1 MRRPFRCS
9 REIGRSRGASDFVRQ
24 NCGLDSDDSR
34 VGRFWRSAPK
44 PGSDDRLASAELP
57 PSPPSSV
64 LGRFPS
70 HPARRRSEPARAEDA
85 AGSRASKLPG
95 RRPTCR
101 RAVGNR
107 TPDLSVLLAKLPRA
121 NLSARIRPNPTRWP
135 VGSSRW
141 GGRSSER
148 PDGQRVGFYPAV
160 GSCGN
165 RDRSPLAVRP
175 CRKGD
180 RSPLSVR
187 SCGNRGRSPL
197 AVRPCGNR
205 DRSPLSVRSWG
216 NRGRTDRSPPSGHG
230 LENSGRRRVAVRLPR

>member
-1 MRRPFRCS
+1 MAALRTADGAGAERPGLAALGQGIWSGWSIIRRCLVCVRKSSMRRPFRCS
-9 REIGRSRGASDFVRQ
+9 REIGRTRGASDFIRQ
-24 NCGLDSDDSR
+24 NCGLYSDDSR

-107 TPDLSVLLAKLPRA
+107 TPDLSVLLAKLRRA
-121 NLSARIRPNPTRWP
+121 NPSARRFRIRPNPTRWP

-141 GGRSSER
+141 GGRSSEW
-148 PDGQRVGFYPAV
+148 PDG
-160 GSCGN
+160 
-165 RDRSPLAVRP
+165 
-175 CRKGD
+175 
-180 RSPLSVR
+180 
-187 SCGNRGRSPL
+187 
-197 AVRPCGNR
+197 
-205 DRSPLSVRSWG
+205 
-216 NRGRTDRSPPSGHG
+216 
-230 LENSGRRRVAVRLPR
+230 